1 MSINKNSG
9 SEISLSDAVEL
20 TKQFQNKFPKEIK
33 ASFVGVNSLN
43 LILKQEGCVGIR
55 VYNGYDVDLERFAPV
70 LVGVNAEGNDMT
82 DGVILDKMNPCPQY
96 CDPESPLGGDK

>member
-33 ASFVGVNSLN
+33 ASFFGLNSLN
-43 LILKQEGCVGIR
+43 LILKQEGCVGVRI
-55 VYNGYDVDLERFAPV
+55 YNGYDVDLERFSPV
-70 LVGVNAEGNDMT
+70 LVGVNAEGKDMT
-82 DGVILDKMNPCPQY
+82 DGVIVDKGVPCPTY
-96 CDPESPLGGDK
+96 CDPKSPLIGG